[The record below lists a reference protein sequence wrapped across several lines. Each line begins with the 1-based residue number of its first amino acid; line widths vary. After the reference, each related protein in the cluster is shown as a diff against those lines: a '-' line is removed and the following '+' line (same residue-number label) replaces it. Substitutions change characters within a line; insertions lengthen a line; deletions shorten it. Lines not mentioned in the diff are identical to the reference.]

1 MTDHR
6 SVFHLIS
13 DITKEEGV
21 PCVLIGGFAVNFHK
35 YTRQTNDVDIL
46 ITREDF
52 EKIAHFMTKAGYKE
66 IANTDA
72 FVQFKSTR
80 LSLLDVDFGF
90 VDQDTLTNILK
101 EGKEFQIAKQKFIVP
116 SLNHLLA
123 LKLHALKSNFKNRLL
138 KDFQDVVSLIKNNK
152 VNVKN
157 VSFKEMC
164 LKYGT
169 KEIYDRILEV
179 CE

>member
-1 MTDHR
+1 MKER

-13 DITKEEGV
+13 DITKQKGV

-35 YTRQTNDVDIL
+35 YTRQTNDIDIL

-52 EKIAHFMTKAGYKE
+52 EKISHFIIKAGYKE

-72 FVQFKSTR
+72 FVQFKSTK
-80 LSLLDVDFGF
+80 LSLMDVDFGF
-90 VDQDTLTNILK
+90 VDQETLTNILK
-101 EGKEFQIAKQKFIVP
+101 EGKEFYIAKQKFIVP
-116 SLNHLLA
+116 SLNHLIA

-138 KDFQDVVSLIKNNK
+138 KDFQDVAMLIKNNQ
-152 VNVKN
+152 VDVRSA
-157 VSFKEMC
+157 SFKDMC

-169 KEIYDRILEV
+169 QEIYDRFLEV
-179 CE
+179 F